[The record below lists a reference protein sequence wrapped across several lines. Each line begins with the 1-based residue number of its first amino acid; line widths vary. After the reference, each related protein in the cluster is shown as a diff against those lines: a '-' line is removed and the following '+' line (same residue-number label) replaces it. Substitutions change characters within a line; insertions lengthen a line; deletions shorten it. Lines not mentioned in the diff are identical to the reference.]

1 MTRGTPILMYHAFAA
16 DGEPESRYVVKE
28 QRFAAQMRLLRLLR
42 LRVISL
48 DEHVSQLREGRLLPR
63 SVVIT
68 IDDGYR
74 DNLEIA
80 LPILRR
86 FGYPATLFM
95 VSGRVGQANDWD
107 RDGELAGRPLLDR
120 DELLRLAAGGVT
132 IGAHTRTHPSL
143 PDVDAETARAEITGS
158 KADLESELGQPVDL
172 FAYPFGRHGP
182 AAVTAARNA
191 GFRAAFTTR
200 SRPSRVGG
208 DLYLGDRIEIRG
220 GDSMLSFAAAV
231 TGRGRGR
238 P

>member
-1 MTRGTPILMYHAFAA
+1 MYHAFAA
-16 DGEPESRYVVKE
+16 DGQPPSPYVVSDR
-28 QRFAAQMRLLRLLR
+28 RFAAQMRLLRLLR

-86 FGYPATLFM
+86 FGYPATLFV
-95 VSGRVGQANDWD
+95 VSGRLGQANDWD
-107 RDGELAGRPLLDR
+107 RDGELSGRPILDR
-120 DELLRLAAGGVT
+120 QELRGLAAEGVT

-143 PDVDAETARAEITGS
+143 PDVDPETARAEIAGS
-158 KADLESELGQPVDL
+158 KADLESALDLPIEL

-182 AAVTAARNA
+182 DAVAAARDA

-200 SRPSRVGG
+200 SRPSRPGG

-220 GDSMLSFAAAV
+220 DDSLLSFAAAV